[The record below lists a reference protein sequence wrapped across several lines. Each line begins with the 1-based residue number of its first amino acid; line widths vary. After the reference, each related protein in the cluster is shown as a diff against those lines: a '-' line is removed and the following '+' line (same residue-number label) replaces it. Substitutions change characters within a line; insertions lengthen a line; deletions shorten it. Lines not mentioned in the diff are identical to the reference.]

1 MNIFQE
7 NIQKKT
13 PRNGRISPKV
23 VTIHLFRKKRAKI
36 SSKNNTSGNY
46 SNAKTEECNQN
57 N

>member
-7 NIQKKT
+7 NILKKT

-36 SSKNNTSGNY
+36 SSKNNTLGNY